1 MFGAQ
6 TEPETLVIEEHSY
19 AMVATADPPI
29 STNYKKDENMSEN
42 SGGMKRNEN
51 YLVIVCAAYLLFF

>member
-19 AMVATADPPI
+19 AMVATVDPPI
-29 STNYKKDENMSEN
+29 SANYKKDENMSEN

-51 YLVIVCAAYLLFF
+51 

>member
-19 AMVATADPPI
+19 AMVATTNPPI
-29 STNYKKDENMSEN
+29 SANYKKDENMYEN
-42 SGGMKRNEN
+42 SGGMKINEN
-51 YLVIVCAAYLLFF
+51 